1 MARVV
6 DRFIRWGAQWFSQ
19 DAWHRVPFQP
29 ILYLM
34 LWGAVL
40 RIVIINRDSP
50 MNFDSVI
57 SPSAST
63 AWTALGLGCPP
74 LAALAWWL
82 IKRCKWHKSALAGL
96 WIRLGADVGQLVAL
110 VSYHIVVV
118 FTMPAVGTEARVYAR
133 YAVGACI
140 MFVGVLVL
148 RDIWSLVLT
157 ERVAGRMRGMD
168 E

>member
-1 MARVV
+1 MAAV
-6 DRFIRWGAQWFSQ
+6 DWFIKLGNRWFTQ

-40 RIVIINRDSP
+40 RIAVTNRDSP
-50 MNFDSVI
+50 MNFENVI

-63 AWTALGLGCPP
+63 AWVVLGLGCPP
-74 LAALAWWL
+74 LAGLAWWL
-82 IKRCKWHKSALAGL
+82 IKRCKWHKAALAGL

-110 VSYHIVVV
+110 VAYHIVVV

-157 ERVAGRMRGMD
+157 ERVAGRMRGRD